1 MKDEKKKIIYTA
13 KGSIWFRKVSMNA
26 NKINLETKNLITVL
40 DQTLST
46 TVTKIIAELQGLIK
60 TLNLE
65 ACNTII
71 GS

>member
-1 MKDEKKKIIYTA
+1 MKDEKKINIYTA
-13 KGSIWFRKVSMNA
+13 KGSIGFRKVSMNA

>member
-1 MKDEKKKIIYTA
+1 MKKINICTA
-13 KGSIWFRKVSMNA
+13 KGSIGFRKVSMDA
-26 NKINLETKNLITVL
+26 NKNNLETKNLITVL
-40 DQTLST
+40 DQTFST

>member
-1 MKDEKKKIIYTA
+1 MKDEKKIIIYTA
-13 KGSIWFRKVSMNA
+13 KGSIGFRKVSMNA
-26 NKINLETKNLITVL
+26 KKINLDTKNLITVL

-46 TVTKIIAELQGLIK
+46 TVTKIIAELQGFIK
-60 TLNLE
+60 ILNLE

>member
-1 MKDEKKKIIYTA
+1 MKKIIIYTA
-13 KGSIWFRKVSMNA
+13 KGSIGFRKVSMNA
-26 NKINLETKNLITVL
+26 NEINLETKNLITVL
-40 DQTLST
+40 DQTFST

>member
-1 MKDEKKKIIYTA
+1 MKDEKKITIYTA
-13 KGSIWFRKVSMNA
+13 KGSIGFRKVSMNA
-26 NKINLETKNLITVL
+26 NEINLETKNLITVL

>member
-1 MKDEKKKIIYTA
+1 
-13 KGSIWFRKVSMNA
+13 MNA
-26 NKINLETKNLITVL
+26 NKINLETKNVITVL